1 MKQQINILEFLHISN
16 KTALKQFLLSL
27 LATTISILLTFGTSG
42 FIEWRQK
49 EAAKKEMVMMIIYD
63 FDKTI
68 EDMQNAEVAFKQASE
83 LQQLIALH
91 PEYYDSLRFQFTPAV
106 TASQMAFSETT
117 ENIFSSNIETF
128 NTIGNVNFVH
138 EVSSFYTMRKRFQE
152 QVLDVL
158 KNTVSESAFSG
169 SIENL
174 FKFDFPDNY
183 YLTRIFLCSMQK
195 SRNFCM
201 KMMKISE
208 EEMTEFSQLRLVD
221 EKNGE
226 GEMVLGQGFVNDML
240 EAESIINEARKKLQ
254 QNK

>member
-1 MKQQINILEFLHISN
+1 MKRQNVIELLNSN
-16 KTALKQFLLSL
+16 NKSPWQQFLLSL
-27 LATTISILLTFGTSG
+27 LATTVSIVLTFGTSG

-49 EAAKKEMVMMIIYD
+49 EAAKKEMVMMIVYD

-68 EDMQNAEVAFKQASE
+68 EDVQKAETAFKQASE

-106 TASQMAFSETT
+106 TVSQMAFSETT

-128 NTIGNVNFVH
+128 NTLGNVNFVH
-138 EVSSFYTMRKRFQE
+138 EVSNFYGMRKRFQE

-158 KNTVSESAFSG
+158 KNTVNESAFSK
-169 SIENL
+169 SVENL

-183 YLTRIFLCSMQK
+183 YMTRIYLSSMK
-195 SRNFCM
+195 RSRNLCM

-208 EEMTEFSQLRLVD
+208 EEMKEFSQLRLVD
-221 EKNGE
+221 EKNSLGDE
-226 GEMVLGQGFVNDML
+226 VLEQGFVNEML
-240 EAESIINEARKKLQ
+240 EAESIINEAKKKLQ
-254 QNK
+254 QNE

>member
-1 MKQQINILEFLHISN
+1 MKRQNVIELLNSN
-16 KTALKQFLLSL
+16 NKSAWQQFLLSL
-27 LATTISILLTFGTSG
+27 LATTVSIVLTFGTSG

-49 EAAKKEMVMMIIYD
+49 EAAKKEMVMMIVYD

-68 EDMQNAEVAFKQASE
+68 EDVQKAETAFKQASE

-106 TASQMAFSETT
+106 TVSQMAFSETT

-128 NTIGNVNFVH
+128 NTLGNVNFVH
-138 EVSSFYTMRKRFQE
+138 EVSNFYGMRKRFQE

-158 KNTVSESAFSG
+158 KNTVNESAFSK
-169 SIENL
+169 SVENL

-183 YLTRIFLCSMQK
+183 YMTRIYLSSMK
-195 SRNFCM
+195 RSRNLCM

-208 EEMTEFSQLRLVD
+208 EEMKEFSQLRLVD
-221 EKNGE
+221 EKNSLGDE
-226 GEMVLGQGFVNDML
+226 VLEQGFVNEML
-240 EAESIINEARKKLQ
+240 EAESIINEAKKKLQ
-254 QNK
+254 QNE

>member
-1 MKQQINILEFLHISN
+1 
-16 KTALKQFLLSL
+16 
-27 LATTISILLTFGTSG
+27 
-42 FIEWRQK
+42 
-49 EAAKKEMVMMIIYD
+49 
-63 FDKTI
+63 
-68 EDMQNAEVAFKQASE
+68 MQNAEVAFKQASE